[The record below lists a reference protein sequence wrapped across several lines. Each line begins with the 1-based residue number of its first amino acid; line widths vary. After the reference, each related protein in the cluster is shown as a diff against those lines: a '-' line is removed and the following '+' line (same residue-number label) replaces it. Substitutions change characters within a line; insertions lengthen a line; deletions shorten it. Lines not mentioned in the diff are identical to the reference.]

1 MMNTMHKDNFE
12 NWLSWRSFRINLL
25 PQTSDNR
32 TIEDLCTKLGYV
44 HYKDFILR
52 KAEIRF
58 SSNETL
64 GIFKLNMDNK

>member
-25 PQTSDNR
+25 PHKSDTR
-32 TIEDLCTKLGYV
+32 FIEDLCTKLGYV

-52 KAEIRF
+52 KSEIRF